1 MENKKLKSIMQ
12 DALEKEISPGE
23 IELWPAVKNRLVA
36 RKHPLFRQGENMNT
50 TLFIRRTALA
60 ALALTMAFSLLAFTP
75 QGRALAQGILQF
87 FTRAETDTLPTQ
99 PTYETISESPR
110 VLNAA
115 AAEGQAG
122 FDVLEPA
129 FLPEGF
135 AFQGASYT
143 AEINTV
149 IQQFGYAPEDIRLSV
164 QQQPFT
170 TLKDCDLCGLVGATA
185 PVEIVR
191 VRNVTGE
198 YVEGVWELT
207 DAGPVWRNDPY
218 LKTLRWQEEGMAFE
232 MIFMGMEL
240 SKADLLVI
248 AESMK

>member
-12 DALEKEISPGE
+12 DALEKEISPAQ
-23 IELWPAVKNRLVA
+23 IELWPDVKNRLVA

-60 ALALTMAFSLLAFTP
+60 TLALMIAVSLMAFTP

-87 FTRAETDTLPTQ
+87 FARAETDTLPAQ

-110 VLNAA
+110 ILNIT
-115 AAEGQAG
+115 AAEDQAG

-129 FLPEGF
+129 FLPAGF
-135 AFQGASYT
+135 VFQGASYT

-149 IQQFGYAPEDIRLSV
+149 IQQFGYAPEDIRLSI

-170 TLKDCDLCGLVGATA
+170 TLEACYLCGLVGASA
-185 PVEIVR
+185 PVDAVQIDTA
-191 VRNVTGE
+191 TGE
-198 YVEGVWELT
+198 YAEGVWELT
-207 DAGPVWRNDPY
+207 DAGPVWHNDPY
-218 LKTLRWQEEGMAFE
+218 LKTLRWQEDGMAFE

-240 SKADLLVI
+240 SKADLLAI
-248 AESMK
+248 AESLK